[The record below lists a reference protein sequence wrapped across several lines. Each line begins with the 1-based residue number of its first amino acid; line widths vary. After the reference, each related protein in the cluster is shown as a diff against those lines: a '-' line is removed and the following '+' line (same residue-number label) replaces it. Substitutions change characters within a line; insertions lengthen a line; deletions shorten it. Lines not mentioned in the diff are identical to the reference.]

1 MRSLLAALILL
12 IASAGPALAQDEGE
26 SRVVKDPAR
35 LTADVVSVIREGQVA
50 TLEDKLHRYGRRD
63 RAEVGVLVSGVT
75 SILQNR
81 VPLYVDKI
89 AERRIGSAFYESMY
103 GAFYGEQTFLF
114 FRLTLAKVE
123 DGWIL
128 LSFAFD
134 TDPEGYLY

>member
-1 MRSLLAALILL
+1 MRTFLAALFFL
-12 IASAGPALAQDEGE
+12 SAAFAPAFAQDEENG
-26 SRVVKDPAR
+26 RVVKDPAR
-35 LTADVVSVIREGQVA
+35 LTADVVAVIREGDTA
-50 TLEDKLHRYGRRD
+50 ILEEKLHRYGRRD
-63 RAEVGVLVSGVT
+63 RAEVGVLVSGVS
-75 SILQNR
+75 SILADR

-89 AERRIGSAFYESMY
+89 AERRIGSAFYESLH
-103 GAFYGEQTFLF
+103 GAFYGGQTFLF